1 MFQTIIESLLEE
13 KTGLT
18 PEAAGAEN
26 LSKAFRH
33 RMAAC
38 GLSPEDEDSGTGMAV
53 YLSYLQHSKEEWE
66 HLIEAAVV
74 PETWFFRNKASFSFL
89 GGYVR
94 FEWLPARIASGSA
107 AGDDT
112 RLRILCIPCSTGEEP
127 YSVAMTLS
135 DMGLSEEIRKG
146 RFCIDAIDIS
156 AKALRKAKLGIYG
169 RESFRG
175 DDLTF
180 RDRYFD
186 RVSGTGDTFILHSR
200 IKNMVRFQTGNLADE
215 KLLADEKPYH
225 IIFCRNL
232 LIYLSDAAKQRA
244 ISVIDRLL
252 AQNGILFVGHVERP
266 LICSCAKKT
275 HFVWIRQAG
284 VFACRRAGG
293 DEHADGTCDSLSPR
307 RKLSPGQTPAPAD
320 RSARRQMP
328 AVLMLSRDSNISR
341 VRKPVPDRRLPTDA
355 LSLNSSGTSTSSV
368 TVAGEIISDEPSPP
382 TLLHSARKLA
392 DQGNLKESLEL
403 CEKYLTEDP
412 FHVQAHFL
420 TGLLYNAGNDDK
432 RAEEYFNR
440 TVYLDPNHHEAL
452 SHLAL
457 IMERR
462 GERERAQ
469 HFHYRAQRI
478 LDKTGDE

>member
-1 MFQTIIESLLEE
+1 MFQTIIASLLEE

-18 PEAAGAEN
+18 LEAAGVEN
-26 LSKAFRH
+26 LSKAFR
-33 RMAAC
+33 RRIAAC
-38 GLSPEDEDSGTGMAV
+38 GLSSEDEVSGSGMAV

-94 FEWLPARIASGSA
+94 FEWLPARAGSP
-107 AGDDT
+107 AGDDS

-127 YSVAMTLS
+127 YSVAMTLT
-135 DMGLSEEIRKG
+135 DMGLSDEIRKG

-156 AKALRKAKLGIYG
+156 AKALRKAKAGVFG

-200 IKNMVRFQTGNLADE
+200 IKNMVRFQAGNLADE
-215 KLLADEKPYH
+215 NLLADEKPYH

-232 LIYLSDAAKQRA
+232 LIYLSDTAKQRA
-244 ISVIDRLL
+244 IAVITRLL

-266 LICSCAKKT
+266 LISGCAKKI

-293 DEHADGTCDSLSPR
+293 DEHADAGIPGISPR
-307 RKLSPGQTPAPAD
+307 KKFSAAKSPVSVRTAQD
-320 RSARRQMP
+320 RQMHGR
-328 AVLMLSRDSNISR
+328 LTLSRDMSI
-341 VRKPVPDRRLPTDA
+341 RKTAPEP
-355 LSLNSSGTSTSSV
+355 GSV
-368 TVAGEIISDEPSPP
+368 TDSRAANQTAEHIRTAEIIAQAHPTPLSD
-382 TLLHSARKLA
+382 TARKLA
-392 DQGNLKESLEL
+392 DQGNLAESLEL
-403 CEKYLTEDP
+403 CEKYLAEEP
-412 FHVQAHFL
+412 FHVQVHFL
-420 TGLLYNAGNDDK
+420 TGLLYNALNDES
-432 RAEEYFNR
+432 RAEQYFNR

-462 GERERAQ
+462 GERERAG
-469 HFHYRAQRI
+469 HFRSRAMRI
-478 LDKTGDE
+478 LDKTGSTDTKGGLNKDL